1 MTIFDQLFKLL
12 KNFYKK
18 KKHEKKKS
26 RFFFLLKNLTQ
37 KHFFTFLKINVDQ
50 RKKKL

>member
-1 MTIFDQLFKLL
+1 LINFLKLFEHHHQQ
-12 KNFYKK
+12 KK
-18 KKHEKKKS
+18 VKIKKS